1 MHTDRSWGTMSLG
14 RRIVS
19 LVTVVCLL
27 KGISAQDRAS
37 ECSIGVE
44 YAPCNDF
51 CGVTAGIVE
60 RNNLCVTVN
69 VTTQAPSYT
78 CNSTRD
84 IILWRV
90 GSLQVSGSD
99 ERIQVNTTERDPEGF
114 LSTILFTPTFLEDM
128 ADGSAI
134 QVSCLTRVG
143 LLRVNEGD
151 NRILV
156 VFGESHTL
164 MVGVSEGEKVCV
176 GRG

>member
-1 MHTDRSWGTMSLG
+1 MNH
-14 RRIVS
+14 I
-19 LVTVVCLL
+19 
-27 KGISAQDRAS
+27 
-37 ECSIGVE
+37 
-44 YAPCNDF
+44 F
-51 CGVTAGIVE
+51 CVVTAGIVE

-90 GSLQVSGSD
+90 GLLQVSGSD
-99 ERIQVNTTERDPEGF
+99 ERIQVNITERDPEGF
-114 LSTILFTPTFLEDM
+114 LSTILFTPAFLEDM

-151 NRILV
+151 NRTLV

-164 MVGVSEGEKVCV
+164 IVGVSEGENVCV